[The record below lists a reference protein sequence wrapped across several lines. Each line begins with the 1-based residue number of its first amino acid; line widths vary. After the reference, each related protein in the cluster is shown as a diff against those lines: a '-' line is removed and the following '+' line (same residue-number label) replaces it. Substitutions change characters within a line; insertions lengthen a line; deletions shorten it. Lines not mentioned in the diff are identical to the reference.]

1 MIMWCTLLDQE
12 MATQCLFIENLK
24 KKFMKLT
31 AFAEFDRFSFKN
43 HQRQEQPRQADSCK
57 GQ

>member
-1 MIMWCTLLDQE
+1 
-12 MATQCLFIENLK
+12 
-24 KKFMKLT
+24 MKLS
-31 AFAEFDRFSFKN
+31 AFAEFEFKNHHSFKN

>member
-1 MIMWCTLLDQE
+1 M
-12 MATQCLFIENLK
+12 FIYRKLK
-24 KKFMKLT
+24 KQFMKLS